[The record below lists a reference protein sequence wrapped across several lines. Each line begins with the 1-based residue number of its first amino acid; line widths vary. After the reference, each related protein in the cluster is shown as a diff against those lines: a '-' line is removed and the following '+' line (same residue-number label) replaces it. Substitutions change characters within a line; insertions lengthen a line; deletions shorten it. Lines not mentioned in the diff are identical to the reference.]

1 MPNIPDRF
9 SQLPDL
15 TCRQLLEALPASR
28 RKRIQGLSHPA
39 AIAQS
44 VAVSALLYEALDE
57 ADGSVEGG
65 CVIIPAAQLTA
76 GRLEPLTKRY
86 LLDWTPSPSGQP
98 FPGGIAAGLGG
109 RSSGLLYTSLSH
121 SGVWAAAAIARC
133 PVGLDI
139 QSPDPLPDHRLL
151 RIGARFHPQ
160 ETAGLEQLTPAE
172 RQSAF
177 YRLWTMKESVMKLC
191 GAGFFS
197 AFALLLYFPGS
208 IGGLYCS
215 AVRRQTGGTVAAEDG
230 GTVSRR
236 RLLEYVSRSVRMVFA
251 VSLLANLRRGVL

>member
-1 MPNIPDRF
+1 MNADNTNRTFPCRIYLTDF

-133 PVGLDI
+133 PLGLDI

-191 GAGFFS
+191 GAGFSLPLRSFCIS
-197 AFALLLYFPGS
+197 REASGAYTALLSDGRRAALWPQKME
-208 IGGLYCS
+208 GLYL
-215 AVRRQTGGTVAAEDG
+215 AAAFWN
-230 GTVSRR
+230 T
-236 RLLEYVSRSVRMVFA
+236 
-251 VSLLANLRRGVL
+251 

>member
-1 MPNIPDRF
+1 MNADNTNRTFPCRIYLTDF

-109 RSSGLLYTSLSH
+109 RSSGLLYTSL
-121 SGVWAAAAIARC
+121 
-133 PVGLDI
+133 
-139 QSPDPLPDHRLL
+139 PDHRLL

-191 GAGFFS
+191 GAGFSLPLRSFCIS
-197 AFALLLYFPGS
+197 REASGAYTALLSDGRRAALWPQKME
-208 IGGLYCS
+208 GLYL
-215 AVRRQTGGTVAAEDG
+215 AAAFWN
-230 GTVSRR
+230 T
-236 RLLEYVSRSVRMVFA
+236 
-251 VSLLANLRRGVL
+251 

>member
-1 MPNIPDRF
+1 MNADNTNRTFPCRIYLTDF

-28 RKRIQGLSHPA
+28 RKQIQGLSHPA

-44 VAVSALLYEALDE
+44 VAVSALLYEALAK
-57 ADGSVEGG
+57 ADGSAEGA
-65 CVIIPAAQLTA
+65 CTIIPAARLTA
-76 GRLEPLTKRY
+76 DRLEPLTKRY
-86 LLDWTPSPSGQP
+86 PLDWTPSPSGQP
-98 FPGGIAAGLGG
+98 FPGGIAAGLGD

-191 GAGFFS
+191 GAGFSLPLRSFCIS
-197 AFALLLYFPGS
+197 REASGTYTALLSDGRRAALWPQKME
-208 IGGLYCS
+208 GLYL
-215 AVRRQTGGTVAAEDG
+215 AAAFWN
-230 GTVSRR
+230 T
-236 RLLEYVSRSVRMVFA
+236 
-251 VSLLANLRRGVL
+251 

>member
-1 MPNIPDRF
+1 MNADNTNRTFPCRIYLTDF

-98 FPGGIAAGLGG
+98 FPGGIAAGLGD

-177 YRLWTMKESVMKLC
+177 
-191 GAGFFS
+191 
-197 AFALLLYFPGS
+197 
-208 IGGLYCS
+208 
-215 AVRRQTGGTVAAEDG
+215 
-230 GTVSRR
+230 
-236 RLLEYVSRSVRMVFA
+236 
-251 VSLLANLRRGVL
+251 